1 MTGAFDTVAVVD
13 WSASAVPSPARPTAD
28 AIWIGTYGA
37 AGAQAVYLRTRTAAE
52 ATLAALIAAEQAAGR
67 RLLIG
72 FDFAMG
78 YPVGFAKALTTQSTA
93 RAVWQ
98 WLAATITDGP
108 DNANNR
114 FAVAQRINAMFP
126 QAGPFWG
133 RPGGLDLP
141 DLPARKTV
149 DYRVLGFAE
158 KRRVEGLV
166 PRAQPV
172 WKLFTTGAVGSQA
185 LMGLPMIARLSARAG
200 VTVWPFAPGGDVV
213 LAEVYPSL
221 IDPAVAVRVARGEI
235 KDRAQVRLLAR
246 SLHRLARDG
255 SLQAMMAD
263 VPDGP
268 ERQEEGWILG
278 AGHSALLQEA
288 LA

>member
-13 WSASAVPSPARPTAD
+13 WSASALPSPAQASAD
-28 AIWIGTYGA
+28 AIWIGICHK
-37 AGAQAVYLRTRTAAE
+37 AGEQALYFRTRDAAE
-52 ATLAALIAAEQAAGR
+52 AALGALMEAEQAAGR

-72 FDFAMG
+72 FDFPMG
-78 YPVGFAKALTTQSTA
+78 YPAGFAHALTGRAEA
-93 RAVWQ
+93 RAVWG
-98 WLAATITDGP
+98 WLELRITDGP
-108 DNANNR
+108 RNANNR
-114 FAVAQRINAMFP
+114 FAVAQGINQMFAA
-126 QAGPFWG
+126 AGPFWG
-133 RPGGLDLP
+133 RPRTLDLP
-141 DLPARKTV
+141 GLPERKAV
-149 DYRVLGFAE
+149 DYPGLGLTE
-158 KRRVEGLV
+158 RRRVESVV

-172 WKLFTTGAVGSQA
+172 WKLYTTGSVGSQA
-185 LMGLPMIARLSARAG
+185 LMGLPMIARLAARAG

-221 IDPAVAVRVARGEI
+221 IDPAVAVRMARGEI

-246 SLHRLARDG
+246 SLYHLARDG
-255 SLQAMMAD
+255 GLQAVMAD